1 MKKVKMLS
9 VLAALVLAVSMCG
22 CADQHPDESSD
33 AASSMEQTDEYK
45 LAATSP
51 AVVDICDKLDLDLAG
66 VCTLSLSTIPESMTV
81 QKNSAQQCPPTQ
93 KYLPL

>member
-22 CADQHPDESSD
+22 CVDQHPDESSD

-51 AVVDICDKLDLDLAG
+51 AVVDICVISL
-66 VCTLSLSTIPESMTV
+66 TLILQEYALQV
-81 QKNSAQQCPPTQ
+81 
-93 KYLPL
+93 